1 MPIEWDLKQWLA
13 VKYQIYRPS
22 ELQALLEEKAGLQL
36 SLQAISSL
44 LNNVPG
50 ALRLST
56 MQALCTALNCSLND
70 FCRVFPDQAATSHH
84 LGMPLERER
93 SERDPSHAPI
103 QSSVEGALHEMVVNI
118 LKEQGLLPRAQEVG
132 TSACSTISILLP
144 RWVWSVIPDLTRGI
158 VEGIGEHSAYTIAMY
173 SMSDEYEQS
182 EERALFDRFLARPLS
197 AGLIAIFP
205 GQQTAKLAS
214 LTRQGV
220 PVVVIDDQAMYM
232 THWVGVDNI
241 EGAYMAVRHLIGLG
255 HRRIAHIQGPTSYL
269 VSHARYEGYCR
280 ALVEAG
286 ILPDPRLVLEGDFLP
301 PSGRACARDLF
312 ALPLEKRPTA
322 IFAASDQMAYGVLAA
337 AEEVGL
343 SVPGDVALVGFDDD
357 HPSAYARPP
366 LTTVRQPYFEMG
378 RQSVALLLSLIDK
391 QQAPLSSQQARH
403 IELQAH
409 LVVRESCGANYQS
422 AVQPSPKPTIS

>member
-13 VKYQIYRPS
+13 VKHQIYRPS

-70 FCRVFPDQAATSHH
+70 FCRVFPDQAATAHH
-84 LGMPLERER
+84 LEILQEGER
-93 SERDPSHAPI
+93 SERDPGHVPI
-103 QSSVEGALHEMVVNI
+103 QSSVEGALHDMVVNI
-118 LKEQGLLPRAQEVG
+118 LKEQGLLPRAQEAG
-132 TSACSTISILLP
+132 TSASSTISILLP

-158 VEGIGEHSAYTIAMY
+158 VEGIGERSAYTIAMY
-173 SMSDEYEQS
+173 SMSDEYEQGD
-182 EERALFDRFLARPLS
+182 EHTLFNRYLARPLS

-205 GQQTAKLAS
+205 GQQTAQLAS

-220 PVVVIDDQAMYM
+220 PVVVIDDQAMHM
-232 THWVGVDNI
+232 MHWVGVDNI

-255 HRRIAHIQGPTSYL
+255 HRRIAHIQGPTTHL

-286 ILPDPRLVLEGDFLP
+286 ILPDPQLVLEGDFLP

-312 ALPLEKRPTA
+312 ALPPEKRPTA

-357 HPSAYARPP
+357 HPSAYTRPP

-378 RQSVALLLSLIDK
+378 RQSVALLLSLIGK
-391 QQAPLSSQQARH
+391 QQASLSSQQARH
-403 IELQAH
+403 IQLPAH

-422 AVQPSPKPTIS
+422 TVQSPPEPTIS